1 MTKQKEQDNRKL
13 DTRKNLLKRF
23 IQVIM
28 QIVLFAVLLFVSAGR
43 LVWYWAWIYLG
54 TYIVI
59 ITINAFILPNDL
71 IEERG
76 KSKENVK
83 KWDRVIMTLNIFPA
97 LGLLVVAGLDCRF
110 GWAPKLNSWIQVVA
124 LMLMILGNAFFTW
137 AMLSNHFFSTAVR
150 IQFDRSHQVATG
162 GPYNYMRHPG
172 YVGFIVINLATPLIL
187 GSLWAL
193 IPGAIMAV
201 LFIIRTALEDS
212 TLQKELEG
220 YKEYAQ
226 KVKYRLIPGIW

>member
-13 DTRKNLLKRF
+13 DTRKNLLKRL

-28 QIVLFAVLLFVSAGR
+28 QIVLFAVLLFVSVGR

-83 KWDRVIMTLNIFPA
+83 KWDRVIMTFNIFPA
-97 LGLLVVAGLDCRF
+97 LGLLVVAGLDYRF

-124 LMLMILGNAFFTW
+124 LVLMVLGNAFFTW

-150 IQFDRSHQVATG
+150 IQFDRNHQVAIG

>member
-1 MTKQKEQDNRKL
+1 MTKQKEQDNKKL

-97 LGLLVVAGLDCRF
+97 LGLLVVAGLDYRF

-124 LMLMILGNAFFTW
+124 LVLMILGNAFFTW